1 MKDWDYSHEQK
12 GRVRMKNQSKIIS
25 IALASALVFSFSFHF
40 PPSAEAKKSKKSHK
54 TATHSSVYYKNCT
67 AVKKAGKAP
76 LYEGDPGYRSA
87 LDRDHDGIA
96 CEK

>member
-1 MKDWDYSHEQK
+1 MNK
-12 GRVRMKNQSKIIS
+12 QSKIIS
-25 IALASALVFSFSFHF
+25 IALASALVFSVSLQFA
-40 PPSAEAKKSKKSHK
+40 PTVEAKKSKKSHK
-54 TATHSSVYYKNCT
+54 SATQSSVYYKNCT

-76 LYEGDPGYRSA
+76 LYKGDPGYRLA